1 MKHLLASER
10 AVRIHGTYENNDQ
23 IFILECHSVKRL
35 KGSKYGSREIQRLL
49 SNTDKL

>member
-1 MKHLLASER
+1 MKRLLAFER
-10 AVRIHGTYENNDQ
+10 AVRTHGPYESSDQ

-35 KGSKYGSREIQRLL
+35 KGSKYGSREIKRLL